1 MFDTPIII
9 VNVKTYSEAIG
20 EKAVELAEIMD
31 KLAKETSTSLAIA
44 VQHTDIQKVADS
56 VDIPVLAQHIDPI
69 SPGSHT
75 GWVLPETVKEA
86 GANGTLINHSEHRLK
101 LADIDTCV
109 RRAEENKLTTVVCSN
124 NIRASKAI
132 AALEPDFVA
141 VEPPELIGG
150 DISVTTANPEIVK
163 GTVEE
168 VRKISK
174 NIGIL
179 CGAGVKNGKDV
190 EKAIELGTDGVLL
203 ASGVVKAQ
211 DKEKVLRD
219 LISGL
224 K

>member
-179 CGAGVKNGKDV
+179 CGAGVKNGKDI

-203 ASGVVKAQ
+203 ASGVLKAQ

>member
-179 CGAGVKNGKDV
+179 CGAGVKNGKDI

>member
-31 KLAKETSTSLAIA
+31 KLAKETSASLAIA

-174 NIGIL
+174 NIRIL

-190 EKAIELGTDGVLL
+190 EKAIELGTNGVLL
-203 ASGVVKAQ
+203 ASGVVKVK